1 MKTLFSA
8 LNAIVRAIAYL
19 VFGAGLVLTCLG
31 IYDFIHAFTHVDELG
46 QKGIAGIIAI
56 GMLQSVDMF
65 LIAIV
70 FFVFSLG
77 VLILF
82 NNKTE
87 QALPANLPPW
97 LKIRDFIQLKVILW
111 EAILTTMLIS
121 YIAGLAEKKLH
132 GAEFNVQN
140 LIIPGAILAVALSLF
155 FLKKGEGHGH

>member
-1 MKTLFSA
+1 MKTLFNA
-8 LNAIVRAIAYL
+8 LSGVVRAIAYM
-19 VFGAGLVLTCLG
+19 VFAAGLVLTGLG
-31 IYDFIHAFTHVDELG
+31 IYDFIHAFAHFGDMD
-46 QKGIAGIIAI
+46 QKGIVAIIAI
-56 GMLQSVDMF
+56 GMLEAVDMF

-82 NNKTE
+82 NNKTDN
-87 QALPANLPPW
+87 ALPVNLPQW

-111 EAILTTMLIS
+111 EAILTTLLIS
-121 YIAGLAEKKLH
+121 YIAGLAEKRLH
-132 GAEFNVQN
+132 GGELSLQN

>member
-1 MKTLFSA
+1 MKTLFNA
-8 LNAIVRAIAYL
+8 LNGVVRAIAYM
-19 VFGAGLVLTCLG
+19 VFGAGLVLTGLG
-31 IYDFIHAFTHVDELG
+31 IFDFIHAIAHVTHLDQE
-46 QKGIAGIIAI
+46 GIAGIIAI

-87 QALPANLPPW
+87 QALPANLPQW
-97 LKIRDFIQLKVILW
+97 LKIKDFIQLKVILW
-111 EAILTTMLIS
+111 EAILTTLLIS
-121 YIAGLAEKKLH
+121 YIAGLAEKRLH
-132 GAEFNVQN
+132 GVQLSVQN
-140 LIIPGAILAVALSLF
+140 LIIPGAILCMALSLF